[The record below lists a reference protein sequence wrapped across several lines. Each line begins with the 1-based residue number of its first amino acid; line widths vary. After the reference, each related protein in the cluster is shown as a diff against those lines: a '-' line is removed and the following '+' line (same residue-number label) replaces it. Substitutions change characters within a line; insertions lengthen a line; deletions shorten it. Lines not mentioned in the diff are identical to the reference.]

1 MNESS
6 EGERV
11 IQVAVNGEFMQVPQR
26 SSLQDLVERLQLTGK
41 RIAVEV
47 NLEIVPRSQHQ
58 DYQLQAGD
66 KVEIVHAIGGG

>member
-1 MNESS
+1 M
-6 EGERV
+6 